1 MLRAKKL
8 DMVFTFSEENYLKAI
23 YHLENQHKKGVPTN
37 ALAEMMDTKAS
48 SATDMI
54 KRLSEKELVNYRKY
68 QGVKLTTKGENQA
81 IKVIRKHRLWECFLV
96 DKLNFSW
103 DEVHDI
109 AEQLEHIESEK
120 LIHELDK
127 FLGYPKTD
135 PHGDAIPD
143 GKGNFSKINKVLLS
157 KCEPEQTGVFLGVKD
172 SSASFLQY
180 LDKKKISIGTK
191 IKVLSKEFF
200 DGSVM
205 IKIEQEQFSISH
217 KIAENLYV
225 QIQD

>member
-1 MLRAKKL
+1 
-8 DMVFTFSEENYLKAI
+8 MVFTFSEENYLKAI

-37 ALAEMMDTKAS
+37 ALAEMMATKAS

-54 KRLSEKELVNYRKY
+54 KRLSEKDLVAYKKY
-68 QGVKLTTKGENQA
+68 QGVKLTDKGENHA
-81 IKVIRKHRLWECFLV
+81 VKVIRKHRLWECFLV

-120 LIHELDK
+120 LIQELDK

-143 GKGNFSKINKVLLS
+143 GKGNFSKINKILLS
-157 KCEPEQTGVFLGVKD
+157 KCEPGTIGVFVGVKD

-180 LDKKKISIGTK
+180 LDKNRIALGAK
-191 IKVLSKEFF
+191 IKVLHKEEF
-200 DGSVM
+200 DQS
-205 IKIEQEQFSISH
+205 IELQISDRVFTVSY
-217 KIAENLYV
+217 KSASNLYLKLPEDHEV
-225 QIQD
+225 